1 MSDGPTQQNFIE
13 TLWREFGV
21 EVEEHL
27 GVIETMLVRA
37 DHEVL
42 GHQDVAALFRAFH
55 SMKGI
60 ARAMDIRGMEAVAH
74 AAENLLGLVREGR
87 LALNATLAS
96 LLLPGV
102 DTLRQ
107 QLNGAIASRTDQPA
121 PPALLE
127 RLSNAYAKAM
137 AGNGLDEPQPVNADA
152 GGAPPAE
159 QDESRELLLF
169 FAQGLRDNLFMLS
182 GILAPASDAAH
193 GAALDAAESIET
205 GAGILDL
212 DALAENM
219 RALRAVVAAAPD
231 EQAIALLLI
240 LCDVHAQA
248 EILAEDAGE
257 STGAEEFSA
266 ALAGYLLPELRQRAA
281 ALPGHVRQTHEDG
294 GREQGPAL
302 ILLADLASSHAA
314 LWTAYGAKRAA
325 HLLVSFADACAHAA
339 RGHAPDFDE
348 IVQIATD
355 LSNILVPEAD
365 AGPGAWDVPVTTADA
380 MREALSQ
387 AMAMAPERSDIS
399 GVALSPEQLKALSS
413 AHIEAIR
420 QSIETGH
427 DVYAI
432 LAFLEHDAGI
442 THAFTTWLQTSVIPV
457 FNRTVQTGRETGLE
471 FIVTTDMH
479 PDTVVHQ
486 LRDMDPA
493 ASCLRSV
500 VCLTKPVEHAT
511 DTAPSA
517 LTKPDSQPRNASVRI
532 DGHTVT
538 AFVNH
543 SGEVAAAAIT
553 LTHIADDPDA
563 LAALN
568 ALRAFGN
575 HHSPSMSAELR
586 SDLAVLEATWQQLRQ
601 RAIALERDLRRLHH
615 AALEL
620 RVIPLEPLLT
630 RMSRAVRDLSQVQ
643 NKEVRLVVTARD
655 VRVDRGIIE
664 QLAEPILHMVR
675 NAIDHGIESP
685 AERIAA
691 GKDRVAQFALRAATR
706 GGEILIEIADD
717 GKGLN
722 PERLR
727 KAAIARQVIGETE
740 ARQMSDPEAM
750 RLIFLAGFSTADT
763 VTELSGRGVG
773 MDVALT
779 TISRLGGSIDID
791 SLPGLGTTFRIRLP
805 VSASLMNA
813 ILVSAAGHL
822 LAVPEHHLEEIL
834 EISADAIHD
843 ISGRRGLLIRGEFV
857 RLYALGAL
865 FGPSDAAPP
874 PGQNAPVLV
883 LRTGMTRT
891 AFLCDRLLR
900 RQEFYLKD
908 LHPRLA
914 AIPGISGATVLDD
927 GRVVLVVEGDRLSDV
942 IEQRQ
947 GMAAAT

>member
-1 MSDGPTQQNFIE
+1 MSDGAMQKNFIE

-37 DHEVL
+37 DHEIL

-55 SMKGI
+55 SLKGI
-60 ARAMDIRGMEAVAH
+60 TRAMDIRGMEAIAH

-96 LLLPGV
+96 LLLPAV

-107 QLNGAIASRTDQPA
+107 QLNGAIASRTDQAA
-121 PPALLE
+121 PPGLLE
-127 RLSNAYAKAM
+127 RLSNAYARAM

-219 RALRAVVAAAPD
+219 RALREVVAAAPD
-231 EQAIALLLI
+231 EQATALLLI

-294 GREQGPAL
+294 ECEQGSAL

-314 LWTAYGAKRAA
+314 LWAAYGAKRAA
-325 HLLVSFADACAHAA
+325 HLLVLFADACAHAA
-339 RGHAPDFDE
+339 RGRAPNFDA
-348 IVQIATD
+348 IVQIAMD

-380 MREALSQ
+380 TRVAVSQ
-387 AMAMAPERSDIS
+387 AMALAPERSDVQGI
-399 GVALSPEQLKALSS
+399 ALSPEQLKALSP

-442 THAFTTWLQTSVIPV
+442 THAFTKWLQTSVIPI
-457 FNRTVQTGRETGLE
+457 FNRTVQTSRETGLE

-479 PDTVVHQ
+479 PNAVAHQ

-511 DTAPSA
+511 DTAQST

-532 DGHTVT
+532 DGNTVT

-568 ALRAFGN
+568 ALRN
-575 HHSPSMSAELR
+575 HHSPSMPAELR
-586 SDLAVLEATWQQLRQ
+586 RDLAVLEATWQQLRQ

-630 RMSRAVRDLSQVQ
+630 RMSRAVRDLSQAQ

-685 AERIAA
+685 AERITA
-691 GKDRVAQFALRAATR
+691 GKDRMAQFALRAATR

-727 KAAIARQVIGETE
+727 QAAIARHVIGETE
-740 ARQMSDPEAM
+740 ARQMSDTEAM

-822 LAVPEHHLEEIL
+822 LAVPEHHLEEIM

-874 PGQNAPVLV
+874 PGQNVPVLV